1 MHQTKRVILV
11 HFDSACEKRPSR
23 LTDTE
28 VSRTLTGYSKRSM
41 SPTWQGVSLRTVWKN
56 SVEVMDDPVRERD
69 RISRTAIPMFTA
81 VTERATT
88 SLSMAIA

>member
-1 MHQTKRVILV
+1 
-11 HFDSACEKRPSR
+11 
-23 LTDTE
+23 
-28 VSRTLTGYSKRSM
+28 M